1 MTVRK
6 LAKAAWQAYFD
17 RMSKAIEGKRAE
29 IEVASLALGDQ
40 VEAEWIPIFG
50 IVYDSKSD
58 IVEIVLE
65 GLDHMIPKPRDIA
78 VEEGPAGLES
88 VEVTDAT
95 GIMQIAQLRDP
106 LLLPAP
112 AAGSSS

>member
-50 IVYDSKSD
+50 VVYDPKSD
-58 IVEIVLE
+58 IVQIASEE
-65 GLDHMIPKPRDIA
+65 LDHMIHKPREIA
-78 VEEGPAGLES
+78 VEEGPGGLES
-88 VEVTDAT
+88 IEVVDDEGTV
-95 GIMQIAQLRDP
+95 QVVKLRDP
-106 LLLPAP
+106 VMLPPP
-112 AAGSSS
+112 A